1 MLMESFMPKSNV
13 ISETQIDLD
22 GQQVKVKK
30 LKAKAKKRGRND
42 RSNSLTCPNCLSKL
56 ITNSIGLLECTGDRM
71 KIWEKEFER
80 YYKLDDEKKVEF
92 LKNVSANG
100 NFQELYDRWVYA
112 RENELPNEFDCG
124 YSNVLFPPSGNVKVR
139 IPDPIFCKR
148 IEQKLGRKLTEEEL
162 YGESPL
168 YQYGGRILTEWRK
181 RAKEIR
187 IPFVILPDEEE
198 IYA

>member
-1 MLMESFMPKSNV
+1 MSN
-13 ISETQIDLD
+13 SPETDIT
-22 GQQVKVKK
+22 GVKIKK
-30 LKAKAKKRGRND
+30 LKPKGKKRGRND
-42 RSNSLTCPNCLSKL
+42 RTNSLSCPNCLSKL
-56 ITNSIGLLECTGDRM
+56 VTNSLGLLECTGDRL

-80 YYKLDDEKKVEF
+80 YYRLDDVKKVEF

-124 YSNVLFPPSGNVKVR
+124 YSNILFPPSGNVKVR

-162 YGESPL
+162 FGESPL

-187 IPFVILPDEEE
+187 IPFIILPDEQE
-198 IYA
+198 IYD

>member
-1 MLMESFMPKSNV
+1 MESFMPKSNV
-13 ISETQIDLD
+13 ISETEVDLA
-22 GQQVKVKK
+22 GQKVKVKK

-56 ITNSIGLLECTGDRM
+56 ITNSIGVLECTGDRL
-71 KIWEKEFER
+71 KLWEKEFTKFF
-80 YYKLDDEKKVEF
+80 KLTPEQKTEY

-112 RENELPNEFDCG
+112 QEQNTPEEFGCG
-124 YSNVLFPPSGNVKVR
+124 YTNTLFPPMGTVKVR
-139 IPDPIFCKR
+139 IPDPIFVKR

-162 YGESPL
+162 IGESPL
-168 YQYGGRILTEWRK
+168 YAYAGRVLTEWRK

-187 IPFVILPDEEE
+187 IPYVILPDEEE

>member
-1 MLMESFMPKSNV
+1 MVKFMSSNQ
-13 ISETQIDLD
+13 ETDIT
-22 GQQVKVKK
+22 GIPVKK
-30 LKAKAKKRGRND
+30 LKPKRKKRGRND
-42 RSNSLTCPNCLSKL
+42 RTNSLSCPNCLSKL
-56 ITNSIGLLECTGDRM
+56 VTNSIGLLECTGDRL
-71 KIWEKEFER
+71 KLWEKEFER
-80 YYKLDDEKKVEF
+80 YYKLDDAKKVEF

-124 YSNVLFPPSGNVKVR
+124 YSNVLFPPSGTIKVR

-148 IEQKLGRKLTEEEL
+148 IEQKLGRKLTEEEIF
-162 YGESPL
+162 GESPL
-168 YQYGGRILTEWRK
+168 YQYGGKILTEWRK

-187 IPFVILPDEEE
+187 IPFIILPDEEE

>member
-1 MLMESFMPKSNV
+1 MSSKQDVTHE
-13 ISETQIDLD
+13 
-22 GQQVKVKK
+22 GVKIKK
-30 LKAKAKKRGRND
+30 LKPKGKKRGRND
-42 RSNSLTCPNCLSKL
+42 RTNSLSCPNCLSKL
-56 ITNSIGLLECTGDRM
+56 VTNSLGLLECTGDRL

-80 YYKLDDEKKVEF
+80 YYKLDAEKKIEF

-112 RENELPNEFDCG
+112 RENEAPEEFDCG

-139 IPDPIFCKR
+139 IPDPIFVKR
-148 IEQKLGRKLTEEEL
+148 LEVKLGRKLTEEEIF
-162 YGESPL
+162 GESPL
-168 YQYGGRILTEWRK
+168 YFYAGRVLTEWRK

-187 IPFVILPDEEE
+187 IPFIILPDEEE

>member
-1 MLMESFMPKSNV
+1 MESFMPKSNV